1 MLLEFSIRDTY
12 FFSSVKAILQHFIF
26 YITLHIQLHL
36 FPAWRAD
43 RVMPPVKWLF
53 ASLPLRCCWS
63 TRRPER
69 PSTYGSL
76 VVEPF

>member
-36 FPAWRAD
+36 FPAWRAG

-53 ASLPLRCCWS
+53 ASLPLALLLVYQASRA
-63 TRRPER
+63 
-69 PSTYGSL
+69 SL
-76 VVEPF
+76 YVWVTSG